1 MKKLSVEI
9 TDLEWEA
16 FADTVLD
23 PQQWVED
30 AVRAKVNK
38 CIGRVV
44 KKEQQRLLDDPTVET
59 IPATID
65 GILRSHLAQS
75 DYKNRSEREVL
86 MEQRIQEK
94 E

>member
-16 FADTVLD
+16 FVDTVLD

-30 AVRAKVNK
+30 AVRAKVGK

-44 KKEQQRLLDDPTVET
+44 KKEQQRLLDDPAVET

-65 GILRSHLAQS
+65 GILRSHFAQS
-75 DYKNRSEREVL
+75 DYKNRSEREGL
-86 MEQRIQEK
+86 MEQQIQEK